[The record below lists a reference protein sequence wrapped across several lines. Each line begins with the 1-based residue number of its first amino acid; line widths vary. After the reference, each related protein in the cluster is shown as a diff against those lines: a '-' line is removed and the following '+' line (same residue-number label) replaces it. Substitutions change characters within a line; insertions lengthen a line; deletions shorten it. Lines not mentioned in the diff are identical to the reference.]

1 MSSTL
6 YARRLRAQLNGRD
19 AACNEEAD
27 MQAKTDAKG
36 VDRRGFMRSIGG
48 ASVAG
53 AAVAVGAAPPAE
65 AAESDA
71 DKKKTRYRETEHV
84 KAFYRTNRY

>member
-1 MSSTL
+1 MT
-6 YARRLRAQLNGRD
+6 N
-19 AACNEEAD
+19 
-27 MQAKTDAKG
+27 KTDARA
-36 VDRRGFMRSIGG
+36 VDRRGFLRSVGG

-53 AAVAVGAAPPAE
+53 AAVAVGSAMPAA

-71 DKKKTRYRETEHV
+71 DKKKARYQESDHV

>member
-1 MSSTL
+1 MK
-6 YARRLRAQLNGRD
+6 
-19 AACNEEAD
+19 
-27 MQAKTDAKG
+27 AKTEDKG
-36 VDRRGFMRSIGG
+36 VDRRGFLRSIGG

-65 AAESDA
+65 AAESEA

>member
-1 MSSTL
+1 MK
-6 YARRLRAQLNGRD
+6 
-19 AACNEEAD
+19 
-27 MQAKTDAKG
+27 AKTDEKA
-36 VDRRGFMRSIGG
+36 VDRRGFLRSIGG

-71 DKKKTRYRETEHV
+71 DKKKARYRETDHV

>member
-1 MSSTL
+1 TSKSNRSS
-6 YARRLRAQLNGRD
+6 
-19 AACNEEAD
+19 
-27 MQAKTDAKG
+27 
-36 VDRRGFMRSIGG
+36 VDRRGFLRSIGG

-71 DKKKTRYRETEHV
+71 DKKKTRYQESDHV
-84 KAFYRTNRY
+84 KAYYRTNRY